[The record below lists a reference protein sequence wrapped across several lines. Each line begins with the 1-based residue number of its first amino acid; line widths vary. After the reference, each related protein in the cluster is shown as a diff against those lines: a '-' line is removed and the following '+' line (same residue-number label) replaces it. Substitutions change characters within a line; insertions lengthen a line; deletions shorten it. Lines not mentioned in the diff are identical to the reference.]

1 MAKREMEEEFEVSEV
16 AHPSSS
22 ANIKGVVK
30 TLSPMKK
37 SKGSIVISI
46 IISLKF

>member
-1 MAKREMEEEFEVSEV
+1 MAKREREEEFEV

-22 ANIKGVVK
+22 ANVKGVVK

-37 SKGSIVISI
+37 ARV
-46 IISLKF
+46 